1 MKYILDLECDNFL
14 DKVTKI
20 HCIVMKDI
28 ETNKIYT
35 DLNECLDLY
44 QKAELIIGHNVMAF
58 DCKVIEKITNIKTQ
72 AELFDTL
79 IAARLIWS
87 HIKEYDYKNVHTGYP
102 QNLVGRQSLEAWGY
116 RLKLNKGKPP
126 EQWDEFTE
134 EMLEYCILD
143 VEVTHVLYKKIL
155 EKNYS
160 KESLDLEHKV
170 QEACVEMMMNGIEF
184 DTPKARELYS
194 ELSDERTKLE
204 KQLSEYFPSWEE
216 TEEFIP
222 KVNNKT
228 RGYVKG
234 QPFIKRKTVDF
245 NPNSRDH
252 IAMRLKAQR
261 GWQPTIFTPDGRPK
275 VDDSV
280 LAGLEWSEAKFLAR
294 MFMIQKRLGQLA
306 EGNNAW
312 LKLENKG
319 RIYSTINT
327 NGAVTGRATHAT
339 PNLAQVVSV
348 NAEYGDKCR
357 ELFKAKEGCLLVG
370 ADMSQLELRMLGH
383 YMHPYD
389 DGEYANDVVNGDI
402 HTRTLQALELKPN
415 QRPLAKKF
423 IYTFLYGGGAK
434 RIGETMGKTPAEG
447 KQLREMFLKK
457 IPALNMLIQDVQSAA
472 ETNGDIKALDNR
484 RVFVRSTH
492 AALNCLLQS
501 SGAIVSKYWIDNLRS
516 HLNQDVKL
524 VGWIHDEVILEV
536 KEDLADQTKLMVIQ
550 AIEDITDRIG
560 LRVQLTGDSRIGRNW
575 KEIH

>member
-447 KQLREMFLKK
+447 KQLRDMFLKK

>member
-1 MKYILDLECDNFL
+1 
-14 DKVTKI
+14 
-20 HCIVMKDI
+20 
-28 ETNKIYT
+28 
-35 DLNECLDLY
+35 
-44 QKAELIIGHNVMAF
+44 
-58 DCKVIEKITNIKTQ
+58 
-72 AELFDTL
+72 
-79 IAARLIWS
+79 
-87 HIKEYDYKNVHTGYP
+87 
-102 QNLVGRQSLEAWGY
+102 
-116 RLKLNKGKPP
+116 
-126 EQWDEFTE
+126 
-134 EMLEYCILD
+134 MLEYCILD

-170 QEACVEMMMNGIEF
+170 QEACVGMMMNGIEF
-184 DTPKARELYS
+184 DTTKARELYS

-222 KVNNKT
+222 KVNNKS

-234 QPFIKRKTVDF
+234 KPFTKRKIVDF

-261 GWQPTIFTPDGRPK
+261 GWVPTEFTPDGRPK

-280 LAGLEWSEAKFLAR
+280 LAALDWSEAKFLAR

-357 ELFKAKEGCLLVG
+357 ELFKAKDGCLLVG

-383 YMHPYD
+383 YMYPYD

-402 HTRTLQALELKPN
+402 HTRTLQALELKAN

-434 RIGETMGKTPAEG
+434 RIGETMNKTPAEG
-447 KQLREMFLKK
+447 KKLRDMFLEK
-457 IPALNMLIQDVQSAA
+457 IPALHMLIQDVQSAA
-472 ETNGDIKALDNR
+472 ETNGDIKALDGR

-516 HLNQDVKL
+516 HLNEDIKL

-536 KEDLADQTKLMVIQ
+536 KEDLADQAKIMVVQ

>member
-35 DLNECLDLY
+35 DLAECLDLY

-87 HIKEYDYKNVHTGYP
+87 HIKEYDYKNIHSGYP
-102 QNLVGRQSLEAWGY
+102 QKLVGRQSLEAWGY

-160 KESLDLEHKV
+160 LESLNLEHKV
-170 QEACVEMMMNGIEF
+170 QAACVDMMTNGIEF
-184 DTPKARELYS
+184 NTKKARELYS
-194 ELSDERTKLE
+194 ELSDERSKLE

-222 KVNNKT
+222 KVNNKS

-234 QPFIKRKTVDF
+234 QLFIKRKTVDF

-261 GWQPTIFTPDGRPK
+261 GWQPTEFTPDGRPK

-357 ELFKAKEGCLLVG
+357 ELFTAKEGCLLVG

-383 YMHPYD
+383 YMHPFD
-389 DGEYANDVVNGDI
+389 DGDYAKEVIDGDV

-434 RIGETMGKTPAEG
+434 RIGETMGKTPSEG
-447 KQLREMFLKK
+447 KRLREMFLKK
-457 IPALNMLIQDVQSAA
+457 IPALKMLIDGVQNAA
-472 ETNGDIKALDNR
+472 ESTGDLKGLDGR
-484 RVFVRSTH
+484 RIFVRSTH

-501 SGAIVSKYWIDNLRS
+501 AGAIVSKYWIDNLTS
-516 HLNQDVKL
+516 YLNDDIKL

-536 KEDLADQTKLMVIQ
+536 SEDKAEQAKIMVIQ

>member
-28 ETNKIYT
+28 ETNEIYT
-35 DLNECLDLY
+35 DLDQCLDLY

-87 HIKEYDYKNVHTGYP
+87 HIKEYDYKNIHTGYP
-102 QNLVGRQSLEAWGY
+102 QKLVGRQSLEAWGY

-126 EQWDEFTE
+126 NEWDVFTE

-143 VEVTHVLYKKIL
+143 VEVTHILYKKIL
-155 EKNYS
+155 EKDYS
-160 KESLDLEHKV
+160 KEALDLEHNV
-170 QEACVEMMMNGIEF
+170 QDACVSMMTSGIEF
-184 DTPKARELYS
+184 DTTKGRELYS
-194 ELSDERTKLE
+194 ELSDERSKLE
-204 KQLSEYFPSWEE
+204 KQLSEYFPPWVEE
-216 TEEFIP
+216 EEFIP

-228 RGYVKG
+228 RGYIKG
-234 QPFIKRKTVDF
+234 KPFIKRKTVDF

-261 GWQPTIFTPDGRPK
+261 GWIPTEFTPDGRPK
-275 VDDSV
+275 VDDSI

-327 NGAVTGRATHAT
+327 NGAVTGRATHAN
-339 PNLAQVVSV
+339 PNLAQVVGV
-348 NAEYGDKCR
+348 HAEYGDKCR
-357 ELFKAKEGCLLVG
+357 ELFRAKEGYLLVG

-402 HTRTLQALELKPN
+402 HTRTLQALELKAN

-434 RIGETMGKTPAEG
+434 RIGETMNKSAAEG
-447 KQLREMFLKK
+447 KQLRDMFLKK
-457 IPALNMLIQDVQSAA
+457 IPALNMLIKDVQSAA
-472 ETNGDIKALDNR
+472 EVNGDIKALDDR

-501 SGAIVSKYWIDNLRS
+501 SGAIVSKYWIDNLRQ
-516 HLNQDVKL
+516 HLCEDIKL

-536 KEDLADQTKLMVIQ
+536 KEDLADHAKQIVIQ

>member
-1 MKYILDLECDNFL
+1 MKYILDLECNNLL
-14 DKVTKI
+14 DEVTKI

-35 DLNECLDLY
+35 DLDECLNLY
-44 QKAELIIGHNVMAF
+44 KNAELIIGHNVMAF

-87 HIKEYDYKNVHTGYP
+87 HIKEYDYKNIHTGYP
-102 QNLVGRQSLEAWGY
+102 QKLVGRQSLEAWGH
-116 RLKLNKGKPP
+116 RLKLNKGTPP
-126 EQWDEFTE
+126 DKWDVFTE

-155 EKNYS
+155 EKEYS
-160 KESLDLEHKV
+160 EEALNLEHKV
-170 QEACVEMMMNGIEF
+170 QDACVSMMSSGIEF
-184 DTPKARELYS
+184 DTAKGRELYS
-194 ELSDERTKLE
+194 ELSDERSKLE
-204 KQLSEYFPSWEE
+204 KQLSEYFPPWEE

-222 KVNNKT
+222 KVNNKS

-234 QPFIKRKTVDF
+234 QLFIKRKTVDF

-261 GWQPTIFTPDGRPK
+261 GWIPTEFTPDGRAK
-275 VDDSV
+275 VDDSI

-327 NGAVTGRATHAT
+327 NGAVTGRATHAN
-339 PNLAQVVSV
+339 PNLAQVVGV
-348 NAEYGDKCR
+348 HAEYGDKCR

-389 DGEYANDVVNGDI
+389 DGEYADDVINGDI
-402 HTRTLQALELKPN
+402 HTRTLQALELKAN

-447 KQLREMFLKK
+447 KQLRDMFLKK
-457 IPALNMLIQDVQSAA
+457 IPALNMLIKDVQSAA
-472 ETNGDIKALDNR
+472 ETNGDIKALDGR

-501 SGAIVSKYWIDNLRS
+501 SGAIVSKYWIDNLRQYLS
-516 HLNQDVKL
+516 DDIKL

-536 KEDLADQTKLMVIQ
+536 KEDVAEQAKKIVIQ

-560 LRVQLTGDSRIGRNW
+560 LRVQLTGDSRVGKNW

>member
-1 MKYILDLECDNFL
+1 
-14 DKVTKI
+14 
-20 HCIVMKDI
+20 
-28 ETNKIYT
+28 
-35 DLNECLDLY
+35 
-44 QKAELIIGHNVMAF
+44 
-58 DCKVIEKITNIKTQ
+58 
-72 AELFDTL
+72 
-79 IAARLIWS
+79 
-87 HIKEYDYKNVHTGYP
+87 
-102 QNLVGRQSLEAWGY
+102 
-116 RLKLNKGKPP
+116 
-126 EQWDEFTE
+126 
-134 EMLEYCILD
+134 
-143 VEVTHVLYKKIL
+143 
-155 EKNYS
+155 
-160 KESLDLEHKV
+160 
-170 QEACVEMMMNGIEF
+170 
-184 DTPKARELYS
+184 
-194 ELSDERTKLE
+194 
-204 KQLSEYFPSWEE
+204 
-216 TEEFIP
+216 
-222 KVNNKT
+222 
-228 RGYVKG
+228 
-234 QPFIKRKTVDF
+234 
-245 NPNSRDH
+245 
-252 IAMRLKAQR
+252 MRLKAQR
-261 GWQPTIFTPDGRPK
+261 GWVPTEFTPDGRPK

-280 LAGLEWSEAKFLAR
+280 LAALDCSEAKFLAR

-357 ELFKAKEGCLLVG
+357 ELFKAKDGCLLVG

-383 YMHPYD
+383 YMYPYD

-402 HTRTLQALELKPN
+402 HTRTLQALELKAN

-434 RIGETMGKTPAEG
+434 RIGETMNKTPAEG
-447 KQLREMFLKK
+447 KKLRDMFLEK
-457 IPALNMLIQDVQSAA
+457 IPALHMLIQDVQSAA
-472 ETNGDIKALDNR
+472 ETNGDIKALDGR

-516 HLNQDVKL
+516 HLNEDIKL

-536 KEDLADQTKLMVIQ
+536 KEDLADQAKIMVVQ